1 MRDFQDT
8 DWLVSLIKKVCLLI
22 PVVGR
27 KKSKLRYVHHK
38 KEEWKGASCVESPGT
53 PPRSGVKSDH
63 ILAWQKSCYTASG
76 LKIEI

>member
-1 MRDFQDT
+1 MVTQETNLKHFSIVLLLAVLQLKLYCSFIKIISMRDFQDT

-38 KEEWKGASCVESPGT
+38 KEE
-53 PPRSGVKSDH
+53 
-63 ILAWQKSCYTASG
+63 
-76 LKIEI
+76 

>member
-1 MRDFQDT
+1 M
-8 DWLVSLIKKVCLLI
+8 
-22 PVVGR
+22 
-27 KKSKLRYVHHK
+27 HHK

>member
-1 MRDFQDT
+1 M
-8 DWLVSLIKKVCLLI
+8 
-22 PVVGR
+22 
-27 KKSKLRYVHHK
+27 HHK

-76 LKIEI
+76 LKIEINFTTKEGSAVMLLWEKRFSKFLPPEEWRLGV